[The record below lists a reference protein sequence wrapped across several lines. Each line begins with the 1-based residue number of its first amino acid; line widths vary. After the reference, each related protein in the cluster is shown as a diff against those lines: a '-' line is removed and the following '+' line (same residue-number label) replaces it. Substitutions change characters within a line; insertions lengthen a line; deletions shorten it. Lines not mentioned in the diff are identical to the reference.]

1 MTESLTNK
9 YFSAQG
15 IDLYA
20 VQRKTN
26 SQTYQR
32 GLVYFYQNRVKLK
45 ELTPTKAWLTVFGS
59 LSYTVT
65 IEVIAQGFQSACT
78 CPVGSEGTICKHQV
92 AAYQYLNNHL
102 RMYGSPTWFGALDQI
117 LQMKTQT
124 KRGGR
129 KVYLVF
135 SLNRAS
141 SDWNIVPVI
150 VSENELENLRQS
162 FEDTSPEVLP
172 NVLEGFSGEVK
183 TISTPL
189 RADLCINAGPELV
202 SLANMIAAQQR
213 VLERYGYYYSVAGQS
228 ALNTGD
234 ILNWLAMHNAWLYGG
249 TVSQPLQDKLQ
260 IETGVFRLSLFVAR
274 DDNGVTLQTRLNGEH
289 DVLQIQGGTGNAI
302 IADNPIWM
310 LTADNKVLR
319 LQDDLATPQVSALIR
334 TPELHIPKEEETL
347 FLERYLLPLAENVP
361 IQGEEFEW
369 VHLEG
374 APLSKR
380 LYISEVDKEIRVDL
394 RFLYGDIEVPFDT
407 ALPART
413 VARRPDTWSLVEVV
427 RDSASEEAIYRAISG
442 AEYGLK
448 YGKDSTYLL
457 RARVHPIDFLMKY
470 VPKLAQDG
478 FEIFGEDKISVRV
491 NRNKPSL
498 SLNITSGIDWFDVQA
513 VVNFGEI
520 EVALRDIRRAL
531 RRKEQYI
538 KLADGSIGELPQD
551 WLDRYKHLFALGDET
566 SEGDLRLSN
575 HHLTLIDQL
584 LGESDRVRA
593 DEEFNRRR
601 ERLRSFEGITPQEL
615 PQNFNGELR
624 PYQKSGY
631 DWLHF
636 LHEYNFGG
644 CLADDMGLGKTIQV
658 LCFLQSLRE
667 RGASKSAD
675 IIVLPRSLLVNWHRE
690 SQRFTPNLKILEYF
704 GNQREKDV
712 SYFNGYDAIITTYG
726 VMMRDIEQL
735 REYTFH
741 YAILDESQAIKN
753 PLAQT
758 AKAARLLRAEHR
770 LVMTGTPVE
779 NSTAELWSQFAF
791 INPGLLGSL
800 DYFKTEFASPIEK
813 KKDTNTADFLR
824 KMVYPFILRRTKDQV
839 APELP
844 PRTER
849 ILYCDMEPAQRKL
862 YNRTRDYYRGIVLG
876 MLKEEGI
883 NSARMKIL
891 EGLLRLRQISN
902 HPALA
907 EKSFRGDSAK
917 FEMLFE
923 TIETLR
929 AEGHKALIFSQFVE
943 MLKLIET
950 EMKTRRIPYTYLDG
964 RTRDRQARVDE
975 FQNNPKIPF
984 FLISLKAGGVGLNL
998 TAADYVIHVDPWWN
1012 PAVEMQATDRAHR
1025 IGQDKP
1031 VFVFKLIARDSVEE
1045 KILQL
1050 QDQKRALVEQLISVE
1065 EGFVKSLTTEDIQ
1078 VLFS

>member
-1 MTESLTNK
+1 MTESLANK

-20 VQRKTN
+20 VQRRTN

-32 GLVYFYQNRVKLK
+32 GMIYFYQNRVMLK
-45 ELTPTKAWLTVFGS
+45 EINPTKAFLTVIGS
-59 LSYTVT
+59 QAYSVM
-65 IEVIAQGFQSACT
+65 IEVIAQGFQSLCT

-92 AAYQYLNNHL
+92 AAYQYLNNYLHT
-102 RMYGSPTWFGALDQI
+102 YGPPTWFGALDQI
-117 LQMKTQT
+117 LRTQT
-124 KRGGR
+124 QTRRGGR
-129 KVYLVF
+129 RLYVAF
-135 SLNRAS
+135 SLQRGTS
-141 SDWNIVPVI
+141 EWGIFPVTLNAND
-150 VSENELENLRQS
+150 VES
-162 FEDTSPEVLP
+162 FAESTGHILPEALP
-172 NVLEGFSGEVK
+172 DVLEAFPGEVK
-183 TISTPL
+183 TISASL
-189 RADLCINAGPELV
+189 RADLCVNASPELV
-202 SLANMIAAQQR
+202 SFANMLAAQQR
-213 VLERYGYYYSVAGQS
+213 ILDRFGYYYSS
-228 ALNTGD
+228 ATANGINLGD
-234 ILNWLAMHNAWLYGG
+234 VLNWLVAYDAMVYGG
-249 TVSQPLQDKLQ
+249 TTQQPLQDKLQ
-260 IETGVFRLSLFVAR
+260 IEKQPFSVSLFVSREESGIALQTWLQG
-274 DDNGVTLQTRLNGEH
+274 DNGIQ
-289 DVLQIQGGTGNAI
+289 QIQGGAGNTI
-302 IADNPIWM
+302 VSDNPIWL
-310 LTADNKVLR
+310 LTADNKLLR
-319 LQDDLATPQVSALIR
+319 LQDDIGAQQLSALIR
-334 TPELHIPKEEETL
+334 MPELHIPKEEETQ
-347 FLERYLLPLAENVP
+347 FLERYLMPLAESVP
-361 IQGEEFEW
+361 IQGEEFKWE
-369 VHLEG
+369 HLDG
-374 APLSKR
+374 APITKR

-394 RFLYGDIEVPFDT
+394 RFLYGDVEVPFDT

-413 VARRPDTWSLVEVV
+413 VVRRPNTWSLVEVT
-427 RDSASEEAIYRAISG
+427 RNTASEDAAYRSISG
-442 AEYGLK
+442 TEYGLK
-448 YGKDSTYLL
+448 YGKESTYSL
-457 RARVHPIDFLMKY
+457 RARTHPIDFLMKY
-470 VPKLAQDG
+470 VPKLAAAG

-491 NRNKPSL
+491 NRSTPSL

-551 WLDRYKHLFALGDET
+551 WLDRYKHLFAFGDET
-566 SEGDLRLSN
+566 KEGNLRLSN

-584 LGESDRVRA
+584 LGESDRVRT

-601 ERLRSFEGITPQEL
+601 ERLRNFEGIAPQEL
-615 PQNFNGELR
+615 PQHFTGELR

-636 LHEYNFGG
+636 LHDYNFGG

-675 IIVLPRSLLVNWHRE
+675 IIVLPRSLLVNWQRE

-704 GNQREKDV
+704 GNQRDKDV

-770 LVMTGTPVE
+770 LVMTGTPIE
-779 NSTAELWSQFAF
+779 NSTAELWSQFSF

-849 ILYCDMEPAQRKL
+849 ILYCDMEPAQRKF

-876 MLKEEGI
+876 MLKEEGM
-883 NSARMKIL
+883 NSACMKIL

-902 HPALA
+902 HPMLA

-923 TIETLR
+923 TIETLQ

-950 EMKTRRIPYTYLDG
+950 EMKARRIPYTYLDG

-975 FQNNPKIPF
+975 FQNDPKIPF